1 MNVYLKHLNKFY
13 YSKIREE
20 KEVKKEVKK
29 EVIIKNFL
37 YYEKRFN

>member
-20 KEVKKEVKK
+20 KEVKKEV
-29 EVIIKNFL
+29 IIKNFL